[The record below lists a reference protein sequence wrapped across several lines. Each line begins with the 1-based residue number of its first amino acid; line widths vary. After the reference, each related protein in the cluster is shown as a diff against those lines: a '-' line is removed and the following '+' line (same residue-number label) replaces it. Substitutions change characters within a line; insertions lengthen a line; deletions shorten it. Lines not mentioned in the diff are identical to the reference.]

1 MKPVL
6 VPLLPADMASAKVYS
21 ERLCG
26 NAKWLCPEGLLCT
39 DSVFRIVSCAGRVH
53 SIPILFAVSVL
64 ILVWIGGFG
73 LKEKE
78 MKGKLCFVAAAL
90 VACILTAPFAAPR
103 AAAENSVLPDFSDNF
118 DSYEADGK
126 FIEENEEFAKNCPIR
141 RFRTLFYLFL

>member
-64 ILVWIGGFG
+64 ILVWIGGFVKEVVFDWG
-73 LKEKE
+73 LSGNSLFSGIMEGLPV
-78 MKGKLCFVAAAL
+78 MLLGWCAGKDTTGEATLCFS
-90 VACILTAPFAAPR
+90 AC
-103 AAAENSVLPDFSDNF
+103 
-118 DSYEADGK
+118 K
-126 FIEENEEFAKNCPIR
+126 K
-141 RFRTLFYLFL
+141 

>member
-1 MKPVL
+1 MSPREKVLFMKPVL

-64 ILVWIGGFG
+64 ILVWIGGFVKEVVFDWG
-73 LKEKE
+73 LSGNSLFSGIMEGLPE
-78 MKGKLCFVAAAL
+78 IG
-90 VACILTAPFAAPR
+90 R
-103 AAAENSVLPDFSDNF
+103 AHV
-118 DSYEADGK
+118 
-126 FIEENEEFAKNCPIR
+126 
-141 RFRTLFYLFL
+141 